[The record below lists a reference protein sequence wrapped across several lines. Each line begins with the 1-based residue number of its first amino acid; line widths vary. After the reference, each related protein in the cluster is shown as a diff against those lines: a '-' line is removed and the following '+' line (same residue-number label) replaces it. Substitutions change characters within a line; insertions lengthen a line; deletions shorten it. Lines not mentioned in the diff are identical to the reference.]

1 MRFYNGFLGSRESNT
16 VLNFSKSD
24 SDVEFYKNS
33 KKLGSEWYYSTNP
46 ITYSM
51 NEYGHRCKSIKDID
65 LENYILFLGCSHTE
79 GIGVELEK
87 SFSYLVAQ
95 EKKCDY
101 YNLGIGASGI
111 DVLEHNLVTWF
122 SKIEQ
127 KPKHVVIQYPGYV
140 RFLAKHPGYKLF
152 LKNGTWSDDKNCK
165 KFIASSVE
173 SGYFLA
179 RARIAANLI
188 SNIVKV
194 PLIKLN
200 FGGIREYDFG
210 LTVRQ
215 YDLGRDL
222 KHGGI
227 ESNRKLAELI
237 LEHMQ

>member
-1 MRFYNGFLGSRESNT
+1 MKLYDGFLGSDEANV

-24 SDVEFYKNS
+24 NKIEYDKNL
-33 KKLGSEWYYSTNP
+33 KKLGSDWYYSRTP

-51 NEYGHRCKSIKDID
+51 NEYGHRCKSIKEID
-65 LENYILFLGCSHTE
+65 LDNYILFLGCSHTE

-87 SFSYLVAQ
+87 SFTYIVAK

-122 SKIEQ
+122 FKIEK
-127 KPKHVVIQYPGYV
+127 KPKYVILQYPGYV
-140 RFLAKHPGYKLF
+140 RFLAKPPGYNSF
-152 LKNGTWSDDKNCK
+152 IKNGLWSDDKNCK

-210 LTVRQ
+210 YTIRQ
-215 YDLGRDL
+215 YDFARDM
-222 KHGGI
+222 KHGGV
-227 ESNRKLAELI
+227 ESNQKMAELI